1 MDMEDLDKVAEELEL
16 YEHPFFEFSASEH
29 PDGVEVCIR
38 SKVPDVLAPEFRLTL
53 TPREIG
59 HPQFRWSFQG
69 LLYGCLTDYVVELF
83 TKNPETKQ

>member
-1 MDMEDLDKVAEELEL
+1 MEYLEKVAKELEL

-38 SKVPDVLAPEFRLTL
+38 SKIPDVLAPEFHLTL
-53 TPREIG
+53 TPREIE

-69 LLYGCLTDYVVELF
+69 LLYGYLNDYVVELVYE
-83 TKNPETKQ
+83 KPDDWG